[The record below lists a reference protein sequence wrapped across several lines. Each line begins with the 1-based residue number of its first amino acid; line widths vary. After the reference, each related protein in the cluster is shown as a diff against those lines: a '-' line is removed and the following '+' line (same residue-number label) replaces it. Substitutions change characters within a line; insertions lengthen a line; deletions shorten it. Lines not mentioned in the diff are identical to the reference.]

1 MSNPGEVLWEG
12 TPGYSV
18 AVAFDP
24 TQYSKLIVSF
34 DGNDDETISGP
45 FVATNGAYPSEP
57 TENAELVYL
66 YGAWTIRSYTNYIT
80 KIVGYK

>member
-24 TQYSKLIVSF
+24 AQYSKLVVSF

-45 FVATNGAYPSEP
+45 FVATNGVYPSEP
-57 TENAELVYL
+57 TENAELVYS
-66 YGAWTIRSYTNYIT
+66 YGAWTILSYTNYIT